1 MVCPPQPEISPVSGS
16 MEIDVAPV
24 IFQFSVVDCPADIV
38 VSEAVN
44 EVIFGGVP
52 EVVVTV
58 TEAGAVT
65 DPWLLVAVIV

>member
-1 MVCPPQPEISPVSGS
+1 

-24 IFQFSVVDCPADIV
+24 ISQLRVVGCPAEMLGGV
-38 VSEAVN
+38 AMNV
-44 EVIFGGVP
+44 VIFGGVP

-58 TEAGAVT
+58 TGAVAVT